1 MSIHKNCIKSAKA
14 QNEMKFELNNKKN
27 KKNLAGFG
35 PQVVQVC

>member
-27 KKNLAGFG
+27 KKARDSKKKKKKKPF
-35 PQVVQVC
+35 